1 MTETICASSKI
12 RMMCIHKSHIHEFQ
26 RSIDMYSQP
35 QLRLPLGRHA
45 QIPYRR
51 HVIAG
56 PAENPVTH
64 SESCSPM
71 PIGGALFTGN
81 RFPHDLAL
89 NTAPPGSRASASGS
103 RDAQSLPPSSTPSPK
118 TSVSV
123 TAPSMESERW
133 MSMSRTSMGWH
144 SH

>member
-26 RSIDMYSQP
+26 RSIGMYSQP
-35 QLRLPLGRHA
+35 QLCLPLGRYA
-45 QIPYRR
+45 QIPLTLSSSRR
-51 HVIAG
+51 CQTSRKSRH
-56 PAENPVTH
+56 
-64 SESCSPM
+64 SCSPSV
-71 PIGGALFTGN
+71 ARSSLAAVV
-81 RFPHDLAL
+81 RFPLDLAL

-103 RDAQSLPPSSTPSPK
+103 WDFQSLPPSSTPSPK

-133 MSMSRTSMGWH
+133 MSMSRTSTRWH